1 MDSGEREKQVLDD
14 WARRLNQ
21 QLAGKVDLA
30 KRPFTTPSTSSCSP
44 CPSACSL
51 SPPCPSPLQDTGTS
65 VH

>member
-1 MDSGEREKQVLDD
+1 MDSGKREKQVLDD
-14 WARRLNQ
+14 WACRLNQ
-21 QLAGKVDLA
+21 QLAEKVYLA
-30 KRPFTTPSTSSCSP
+30 KRLPTTPSTSSCSP